1 MQPGLMYLEN
11 WGLAVLPC
19 SGVADISTSLPR
31 FLCYYVDFL
40 GSTSAKIICWLI
52 QVLKK
57 SIKHEKGRKSF
68 HKSCQLS
75 AVLVVSSHSCRQ
87 SQCLLFWKVKLVWSV
102 TLSELKSSR
111 RLISK
116 NAKIANFFLCKCSK
130 NSLKR
135 EVYSYLGKISY
146 SLKLKT

>member
-1 MQPGLMYLEN
+1 MYLEN

-19 SGVADISTSLPR
+19 SGVADIPTSLPR

-68 HKSCQLS
+68 SIK
-75 AVLVVSSHSCRQ
+75 VVSSQSCRQ

-102 TLSELKSSR
+102 TLSELKSSPQ
-111 RLISK
+111 LISK
-116 NAKIANFFLCKCSK
+116 NAKTADFFLCKCSK

-135 EVYSYLGKISY
+135 EVYSYLGKISC

>member
-1 MQPGLMYLEN
+1 MYLEN

-40 GSTSAKIICWLI
+40 GSTSSKIICWLI

-57 SIKHEKGRKSF
+57 SIKHEKGSKSF
-68 HKSCQLS
+68 HKSCQFAILPPV
-75 AVLVVSSHSCRQ
+75 AVFTV
-87 SQCLLFWKVKLVWSV
+87 
-102 TLSELKSSR
+102 LKSEVSVKCYSVR
-111 RLISK
+111 TKVFSSVDFKKRQ
-116 NAKIANFFLCKCSK
+116 NADFFLCKCSK

-135 EVYSYLGKISY
+135 EVYSYLGKMSC
-146 SLKLKT
+146 SLR